1 MKNKRILMIA
11 ALLIA
16 LALPLFAVQ
25 ATVDWQWEMN
35 DPDVQY
41 FRYQLDSESEDGW
54 TVVPADVLSY
64 SQSGLDGSRSYTL
77 YLQQSYDGI
86 NWSASASAAS
96 EPAVPSEAEFVAEPV
111 VTEEAAEAPVVEE
124 VIPVEEETVEVEEV
138 VVPETE
144 ESVEI
149 APVAPAAVAEDE
161 GTFKFT
167 LGFAGGIGMGINN
180 DLDLDARLSLQLGFE
195 DIVAS
200 DVLGFDIRLNIGAV
214 ADPVFGADEIFDNI
228 FKLDRYRKSLYAD
241 LLIGGNVK
249 FGSAQLYLGLGGEF
263 VADYGH
269 NADRALFDAG
279 NFNFNVVPTALLGL
293 RYNVAD
299 WFYIGLEGQYILDM
313 DYNSDDIVDSM
324 IHTVVPR
331 LMFGFS
337 F

>member
-96 EPAVPSEAEFVAEPV
+96 EPAVPAEAEFTAEPAVAEE
-111 VTEEAAEAPVVEE
+111 TEEIPVVEE
-124 VIPVEEETVEVEEV
+124 AVPVEEEPVEVVEA

-144 ESVEI
+144 EPAEI
-149 APVAPAAVAEDE
+149 APVAVAEDE

-167 LGFAGGIGMGINN
+167 FGFGGG
-180 DLDLDARLSLQLGFE
+180 
-195 DIVAS
+195 V
-200 DVLGFDIRLNIGAV
+200 GFDI
-214 ADPVFGADEIFDNI
+214 
-228 FKLDRYRKSLYAD
+228 LY
-241 LLIGGNVK
+241 LSWTEPGGN
-249 FGSAQLYLGLGGEF
+249 FICQ
-263 VADYGH
+263 
-269 NADRALFDAG
+269 
-279 NFNFNVVPTALLGL
+279 T
-293 RYNVAD
+293 
-299 WFYIGLEGQYILDM
+299 
-313 DYNSDDIVDSM
+313 
-324 IHTVVPR
+324 
-331 LMFGFS
+331 
-337 F
+337 

>member
-11 ALLIA
+11 TLLIA

-96 EPAVPSEAEFVAEPV
+96 EPAVPAEAEFTAEPAVAEE
-111 VTEEAAEAPVVEE
+111 TEEIPVVEE
-124 VIPVEEETVEVEEV
+124 AVPVEEEPVEVVEA

-144 ESVEI
+144 EPAEI
-149 APVAPAAVAEDE
+149 APVAPVAVAEDE

-167 LGFAGGIGMGINN
+167 FGFGGGVGMEINKDLG
-180 DLDLDARLSLQLGFE
+180 LDARLSLQLGFE

-200 DVLGFDIRLNIGAV
+200 DTLGFDIRLNLGAV
-214 ADPVFGADEIFDNI
+214 ADPAFDADDIFDNI
-228 FKLDRYRKSLYAD
+228 FKLDQYRKSLYAD

-269 NADRALFDAG
+269 NAERALFDAG
-279 NFNFNVVPTALLGL
+279 DFHFNVVPTALLGL

-299 WFYIGLEGQYILDM
+299 WFYLGLEGQYILDM
-313 DYNSDDIVDSM
+313 DYNSDDIIDSM

>member
-96 EPAVPSEAEFVAEPV
+96 EPAVPAEAEFTAEPA
-111 VTEEAAEAPVVEE
+111 VTEETVEIPVVEE
-124 VIPVEEETVEVEEV
+124 ALPVEEEPVEVVEA

-144 ESVEI
+144 EPAEI
-149 APVAPAAVAEDE
+149 APVAPVAVAGIFRTGRAAVPPVESV
-161 GTFKFT
+161 
-167 LGFAGGIGMGINN
+167 LGGIVRVVTAAGIRAVTGAIEAGRAVM
-180 DLDLDARLSLQLGFE
+180 AR
-195 DIVAS
+195 
-200 DVLGFDIRLNIGAV
+200 
-214 ADPVFGADEIFDNI
+214 
-228 FKLDRYRKSLYAD
+228 
-241 LLIGGNVK
+241 
-249 FGSAQLYLGLGGEF
+249 
-263 VADYGH
+263 
-269 NADRALFDAG
+269 
-279 NFNFNVVPTALLGL
+279 TA
-293 RYNVAD
+293 A
-299 WFYIGLEGQYILDM
+299 IAE
-313 DYNSDDIVDSM
+313 
-324 IHTVVPR
+324 
-331 LMFGFS
+331 
-337 F
+337 